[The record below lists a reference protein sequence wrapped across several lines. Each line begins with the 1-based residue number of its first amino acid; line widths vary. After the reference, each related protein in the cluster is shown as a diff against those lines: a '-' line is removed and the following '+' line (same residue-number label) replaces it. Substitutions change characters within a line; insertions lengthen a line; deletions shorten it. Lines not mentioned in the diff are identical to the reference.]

1 MDYPIRV
8 LQITDCIKHGAGVA
22 SVIMNYYKH
31 MDDSR
36 VIFDFM
42 VNEPVNGDI
51 KREIEARGSRI
62 FVMPSLSVRNTFKY
76 KRELEDFFREHEGE
90 YQIIH
95 GHTPNAAAYYMPI
108 AKKYG
113 VPIRILHSHNS
124 RGSDSKIKRVRNRIM
139 SKVAIKNATHRF
151 ACSKVAAEF
160 LYGNED
166 AFILN
171 NAIDLDG
178 FAFDDK
184 KRRQIR
190 DELGIDENTILIGHI
205 GRMAE
210 QKNHKFILEIAE
222 ALRGM
227 SVESSYKFILL
238 GDGPLRNDIEKQI
251 KAKNIENMII
261 LSGVVSN
268 PRDYYQAMD
277 EFILPSLYEGLPV
290 VGVEAQAAGLPI
302 CISDRVTPETMM
314 VDNISMLSLDNAK
327 EWAEWIVSNDSKR
340 SDNKIIL
347 EKNGYNIKLESNK
360 LIDKYREYCVVNSNL
375 KIKGEN

>member
-22 SVIMNYYKH
+22 SVIMNYYRH

-36 VIFDFM
+36 VVFDFM

-139 SKVAIKNATHRF
+139 SNVAIKNATHRF

-160 LYGNED
+160 LYGNDD

-178 FAFDDK
+178 FAFDEE

-190 DELGIDENTILIGHI
+190 DELGIDESTILIGHI

-227 SVESSYKFILL
+227 GSGSSYKFLLL
-238 GDGPLRNDIEKQI
+238 GDGPLRHDIERQI
-251 KAKNIENMII
+251 KAKNIEDMII
-261 LSGVVSN
+261 LAGVVSN

-290 VGVEAQAAGLPI
+290 VGVEAQAAGLPT
-302 CISDRVTPETMM
+302 CISDKVTPETMM
-314 VDNISMLSLDNAK
+314 VDNISMLSFDNAK
-327 EWAEWIVSNDSKR
+327 EWADWIIENPHER
-340 SDNKIIL
+340 SDNKKQL
-347 EKNGYNIKLESNK
+347 QEKGYDIKTEAGV
-360 LIDKYREYCVVNSNL
+360 LIDKYFELMDERG
-375 KIKGEN
+375 I

>member
-22 SVIMNYYKH
+22 SVIMNYFKN

-51 KREIEARGSRI
+51 RREIEARGSRI
-62 FVMPSLSVRNTFKY
+62 YVMPSLSMRNTFRY
-76 KRELEDFFREHEGE
+76 KRELEDFFQDHAGE

-108 AKKYG
+108 ANKYG
-113 VPIRILHSHNS
+113 VPVRILHSHNS
-124 RGSDSKIKRVRNRIM
+124 RGSDSRIKRVRNRLM
-139 SKVAIKNATHRF
+139 SKVAIKNATDRF
-151 ACSKVAAEF
+151 ACSRVAAEF
-160 LYGNED
+160 LYGNDD

-178 FAFDDK
+178 FAFDEE
-184 KRRQIR
+184 KRKQIR
-190 DELGIDENTILIGHI
+190 TELGVDKDTILIGHI

-222 ALRGM
+222 TLSRMNTEKG
-227 SVESSYKFILL
+227 YKFLLL
-238 GDGPLRNDIEKQI
+238 GDGPLRVEIEKII
-251 KAKNIENMII
+251 KIKNLEDMII
-261 LSGVVSN
+261 LAGVVST

-277 EFILPSLYEGLPV
+277 VFILPSLYEGLPV
-290 VGVEAQAAGLPI
+290 VGVEAQAAGLPT
-302 CISDRVTPETMM
+302 CISDKVTPETIM
-314 VDNISMLSLDNAK
+314 VDNISMLSLNNAK
-327 EWAEWIVSNDSKR
+327 DWADWIIKNSCEHE
-340 SDNKIIL
+340 DNKKQL
-347 EKNGYNIKLESNK
+347 QEKGYDIKMEAKVLINK
-360 LIDKYREYCVVNSNL
+360 YFELIDERGL
-375 KIKGEN
+375 